1 MNQLSATLPAN
12 QWSASALHET
22 IDEAANVLANHGA
35 AIGSGSTDI
44 KTHKD
49 YILQGM
55 VKLLPAGNA

>member
-1 MNQLSATLPAN
+1 MTHIATTLPAN

-35 AIGSGSTDI
+35 ALGLGSTDI
-44 KTHKD
+44 KIHKD